1 MAVISLQKGQK
12 VDLTKTNPGLSK
24 VLVGL
29 GWDTNKYDGQNDFDL
44 DVSIFLVGANG
55 KVGGGEDF
63 VFYNNPIGAN
73 GSVQHLGDNRTG
85 EGDGDDEAIKVDL
98 KNVPAHIERICFT
111 ITIYDGE
118 GRHQNFGQVSNSFV
132 RILDEE
138 KNTELIRY
146 DLGEDFSIE
155 TAVVVGEL
163 YRHNNDWKFN
173 AIGSGF
179 QGGLAA
185 LCKNFG
191 LDVE

>member
-1 MAVISLQKGQK
+1 MAAISLQKGQK

-24 VLVGL
+24 VIVGL
-29 GWDTNKYDGQNDFDL
+29 GWDTNKYDGQADFDL

-63 VFYNNPIGAN
+63 VFYNNPTGAN

-85 EGDGDDEAIKVDL
+85 DGAGDDETIKVDL

-138 KNTELIRY
+138 KKTELIRY

>member
-1 MAVISLQKGQK
+1 MAAISLQKGQK

-24 VLVGL
+24 VIVGL
-29 GWDTNKYDGQNDFDL
+29 GWDTNKYDGQADFDL

-63 VFYNNPIGAN
+63 VFYNNPTGAN

-85 EGDGDDEAIKVDL
+85 DGAGDDETIKVDL

-138 KNTELIRY
+138 KKTELIRY

-179 QGGLAA
+179 QGGLAS

>member
-1 MAVISLQKGQK
+1 MASISLKKGQK

-29 GWDTNKYDGQNDFDL
+29 GWDTNRYDGQNDFDL

-55 KVGGGEDF
+55 KVSGAEDF
-63 VFYNNPIGAN
+63 VFYNNPKGAN
-73 GSVQHLGDNRTG
+73 GAVEHLGDNRTG
-85 EGDGDDEAIKVDL
+85 EGEGDDEAIKVDL

-118 GRHQNFGQVSNSFV
+118 GRSQNFGQVSNSFV

-138 KNTELIRY
+138 KNAELIRY

-163 YRHNNDWKFN
+163 YRHAGDWKFN

-179 QGGLAA
+179 QGGLASI
-185 LCKNFG
+185 CNNFG